1 MRPAAGIVTNRL
13 IVALSAP
20 DRHLLDGRMH
30 AVTLKKVEILF
41 EPGDSIVNVHF
52 PGAGTIAAL
61 VVSMRNGATAEAAMI
76 GQEGAIGGL
85 ISAGDKPAFTRG
97 VIQIVGPAWRL
108 ATDDLEEAK
117 THSHTLRDHVARY
130 ADCLLA
136 QVMQSVACNTIHDAE
151 PRLARWLLTTQDRI
165 GGSDLHLTQ
174 EFIAEMLGV
183 QRTYV
188 TRIVGNLEERGAIRS
203 ARGTIVIVDRALLR
217 RQACECYA
225 YLRRHFERLL
235 PGVYGNADE

>member
-1 MRPAAGIVTNRL
+1 MTPTPERVTNRL
-13 IVALSAP
+13 IGTLSTG
-20 DRHLLDGRMH
+20 DRKLVDRRLQ
-30 AVTLKKVEILF
+30 VVSLKKVEILF
-41 EPGDSIVNVHF
+41 EPRDEVVVVHF
-52 PGAGTIAAL
+52 PGAGTITSL
-61 VVSMRNGATAEAAMI
+61 IVSMRDGATAEAAMI
-76 GQEGAIGGL
+76 GQEGAIGGV
-85 ISAGDKPAFTRG
+85 ISAGDKPAFSHG
-97 VIQIVGPAWRL
+97 VVQIAGLAWRL

-117 THSHTLRDHVARY
+117 AGSHTLRDHIARY

-136 QVMQSVACNTIHDAE
+136 QVLQSVACNTIHDVE

-165 GGSDLHLTQ
+165 GESELHLTQ

-188 TRIVGNLEERGAIRS
+188 TRIVKRLEAHGAIR
-203 ARGTIVIVDRALLR
+203 ATRGTITVVDRAMLE

-235 PGVYGNADE
+235 PGVYGATVN